1 MASRTLDDLLVDPAF
16 AEVPYPTYDRL
27 RSEAPVFWSEA
38 WGCWV
43 VSGFDDTQSILKQP
57 TRFSNVDRITTLLNH
72 LPADQRQRF
81 ARLEQHFAS
90 GMVHSD
96 PPDHSRLR
104 KLAAHAFTPRM
115 VAELE
120 PRIQTVVDELL
131 DAALLAGRFD
141 LIADLAYPLPVAVIA
156 ELLGVPASDRE
167 LFKEWS
173 TTTGAFQAS
182 GQPAVEVLE
191 VAQASLEAQR
201 GYLRDQLARRR
212 SQPTDDLLSAFISAE
227 DDGDFLHEDEIL
239 SICSTLLSAGHETT
253 TSLIGNGVLALLR
266 HPEQL
271 ALLRDRPELMDG
283 AVEEMLRWDPA
294 LQRTWR
300 RIAED
305 TTFAG
310 HEMRTGQLVV
320 VLLGAANHDPRRYP
334 DPAAFD
340 ITRTGTRHVGW
351 GHGVHFCLGAP
362 LARLEAKLAI
372 SSLLE
377 RVPNL
382 KLADDDV
389 RWVTQGVFRCL
400 DELWLDAS

>member
-1 MASRTLDDLLVDPAF
+1 MALGSLDDLLTDPGF
-16 AEVPYPTYDRL
+16 AEIPYPAYGRL
-27 RSEAPVFWSEA
+27 RAEAPVMWSEA

-43 VSGFDDTQSILKQP
+43 VSRFDDAQAILKQP
-57 TRFSNVDRITTLLNH
+57 NRFSNVDRITTLLAH
-72 LPADQRQRF
+72 LPSEQRQRF
-81 ARLEQHFAS
+81 ALIEQHFAS

-104 KLAAHAFTPRM
+104 KLAAYAFTPRM

-120 PRIQTVVDELL
+120 PRIQGVVDDLL
-131 DAALLAGRFD
+131 DAALPAGRIE

-156 ELLGVPASDRE
+156 DLLGVPASDRE

-173 TTTGAFQAS
+173 STTGAFQAT
-182 GQPAVEVLE
+182 GQPDVEVLE

-201 GYLRDQLARRR
+201 AYLRDQLARRR
-212 SQPTDDLLSAFISAE
+212 HTPTDDLLSAFIAAE
-227 DDGDFLHEDEIL
+227 DGGDYLHEDEIL

-271 ALLRDRPELMDG
+271 DLLRAQPELMEG

-305 TTFAG
+305 TVFEG
-310 HEMRTGQLVV
+310 HEMQAGQLVV
-320 VLLGAANHDPRRYP
+320 VLLGAANRDPDRYP
-334 DPAAFD
+334 EPDRFD

-362 LARLEAKLAI
+362 LARLETRIAI

-377 RVPNL
+377 RAPAMR
-382 KLADDDV
+382 LATDVV
-389 RWVTQGVFRCL
+389 RWESQGVFRCL
-400 DELWLDAS
+400 EQLPLDVG